1 MTQVRPTRPTPEPV
15 SSDDFEMIEGG
26 VTYTPHAGETVTA
39 LRGVRIGDFKLLQAL
54 AGLQVD
60 IQALEP
66 EENASMAEQESA
78 RMKQLE
84 LMVPRM
90 EEIGEVIRARVL
102 SWTWTMPAENGDL
115 VPMPQPKEGGVE
127 LLTQEEAIYLLTVIR
142 GETEAEEGKDSNG
155 SPTISSAIESQGAS
169 TSSDSDLSPSKE
181 SSPKRAN
188 HSEEPS
194 LVSGH

>member
-66 EENASMAEQESA
+66 EENASTAEQESA

-102 SWTWTMPAENGDL
+102 TWTWTMPSENGDL

-127 LLTQEEAIYLLTVIR
+127 LLTQEKIR
-142 GETEAEEGKDSNG
+142 TARR
-155 SPTISSAIESQGAS
+155 
-169 TSSDSDLSPSKE
+169 LSPRLSNHRE
-181 SSPKRAN
+181 PRRCPIRTSAHRRSPLR
-188 HSEEPS
+188 SERILRRSPPS
-194 LVSGH
+194 WRGIR